1 MQQMKAKRLSMQ
13 NFGEYKEVKY
23 YFRNKTGLILATT
36 GEISQESFSKN
47 ATVECKES
55 DRLVLITDETGV
67 CGIR

>member
-1 MQQMKAKRLSMQ
+1 MKAERVSLQSS
-13 NFGEYKEVKY
+13 GEFKEVRY
-23 YFRNKTGLILATT
+23 YFRSKTGLILATT

-55 DRLVLITDETGV
+55 DKLVLITDETGV